1 MYYRRSGSKEGQSVN
16 IKSIN
21 NNSHQP
27 LAPCSICSSST
38 PTTRS
43 TLTLLTLTMTVTG
56 SSRGAGVLLE
66 PADWLIVRQVEVE
79 LLVVPPVQSQ
89 EEDQEEEEGEDEGP
103 GPDQAEHD
111 WGEPWLEAGG
121 GGVGVARPGSQVL
134 RSLGGGE
141 QSRVAAGVGA
151 VAGSQ
156 ATVTLLTL
164 LHHRVA
170 TETGAPVVL
179 LQ

>member
-1 MYYRRSGSKEGQSVN
+1 M
-16 IKSIN
+16 
-21 NNSHQP
+21 
-27 LAPCSICSSST
+27 
-38 PTTRS
+38 
-43 TLTLLTLTMTVTG
+43 TG
-56 SSRGAGVLLE
+56 STRGAGVLLE
-66 PADWLIVRQVEVE
+66 PADWLVVHQVEVE
-79 LLVVPPVQSQ
+79 LLVVPPVQRQ

-111 WGEPWLEAGG
+111 WGEPWLGAGW

-134 RSLGGGE
+134 LSLGGSE
-141 QSRVAAGVGA
+141 EPRVAAGVGA
-151 VAGSQ
+151 VVGSE
-156 ATVTLLTL
+156 ATVTLLPL

>member
-1 MYYRRSGSKEGQSVN
+1 M
-16 IKSIN
+16 
-21 NNSHQP
+21 
-27 LAPCSICSSST
+27 
-38 PTTRS
+38 
-43 TLTLLTLTMTVTG
+43 TG

-103 GPDQAEHD
+103 GPDQAEHEG
-111 WGEPWLEAGG
+111 GEPWLGAGG
-121 GGVGVARPGSQVL
+121 GGVGVARPGCQVL
-134 RSLGGGE
+134 SSLGGSE
-141 QSRVAAGVGA
+141 EPRVAAGVGA
-151 VAGSQ
+151 VRGCQ
-156 ATVTLLTL
+156 TTVTLLTL
-164 LHHRVA
+164 LHHRVT